1 MPGKTRAIRN
11 WFSLACVL
19 LLASHV
25 NVAWVASP
33 NNVGRSRRESVL
45 QVLSTLSIALP
56 AEAEDTRRLAVVEMY
71 PPFTSLVPLF
81 GVFSLAQS
89 AAQASSSDDL
99 AKMRQRFGKLSDT
112 DLDAYRFVCTQYI
125 GLIRYADPD
134 EKVIS
139 FDKAARFKACDDAMA
154 AVRRAREV
162 LAKEAEKVAF
172 QKEVSSIGVNLAS
185 FFALIP
191 KEDFKKAQDLSQKLQ
206 ALDTDYR
213 LSDEEAKTVRSGG
226 QPLSQEDSDVVDALR
241 KVGFGDLL
249 IP

>member
-1 MPGKTRAIRN
+1 MTSFTK
-11 WFSLACVL
+11 LA
-19 LLASHV
+19 LA
-25 NVAWVASP
+25 
-33 NNVGRSRRESVL
+33 
-45 QVLSTLSIALP
+45 VLSTLFVALP
-56 AEAEDTRRLAVVEMY
+56 AEDTRRLAVVEMY

-89 AAQASSSDDL
+89 AAQASSTDDL

-206 ALDTDYR
+206 ALDTDKDYR

-226 QPLSQEDSDVVDALR
+226 QPLSQEESDVVDALR